1 MSILSVEPIPTR
13 EWKDKKDRRELVK
26 ERDRERKKSQQ
37 SVDERI
43 HYMWFNYL
51 QLCLDLESIDYSIP
65 KRGGEGKPYHLQRS
79 KYQKTY
85 TRIGI

>member
-1 MSILSVEPIPTR
+1 MGIITVIPIDTR
-13 EWKDKKDRRELVK
+13 EWETLKNRKELVK

-43 HYMWFNYL
+43 HYMWFKYL

-65 KRGGEGKPYHLQRS
+65 KRGGRGKTISSTKVKVS
-79 KYQKTY
+79 KD
-85 TRIGI
+85 I

>member
-1 MSILSVEPIPTR
+1 MEQITVKIIDTR
-13 EWKDKKDRRELVK
+13 EWKTLKDRKELVK

-51 QLCLDLESIDYSIP
+51 
-65 KRGGEGKPYHLQRS
+65 
-79 KYQKTY
+79 
-85 TRIGI
+85 